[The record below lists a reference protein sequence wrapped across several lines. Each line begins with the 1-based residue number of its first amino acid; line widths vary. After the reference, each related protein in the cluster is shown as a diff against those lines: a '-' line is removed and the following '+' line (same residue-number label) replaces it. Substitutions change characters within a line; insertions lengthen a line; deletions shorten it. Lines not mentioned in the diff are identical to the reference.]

1 MKDRVPTYPGRVRL
15 TPLGGNLYEL
25 AMADE
30 PSQVG
35 TPLNKA
41 TLLTDATAS
50 LLGLSGD
57 PTVDNALARLV
68 DIINGRVIKGSY
80 TGTGVGGSENPNSLT
95 FALTPKAVIIT
106 PRSLIGY
113 IPMVIVWGQTIAN
126 GGCLRLYDIDETYV
140 YPQSVSY
147 SGNTVSW
154 YYTGYFV
161 DKSSPQYNMAN
172 AVYDYVAIC

>member
-15 TPLGGNLYEL
+15 TPLGGNLYDL

-80 TGTGVGGSENPNSLT
+80 TGTGVGGSGNPNSLT

-106 PRSLIGY
+106 PRSMNCY
-113 IPMVIVWGQTIAN
+113 IPIVIVWGQTIAN
-126 GGCLRLYDIDETYV
+126 GGYLQLYDEYS
-140 YPQSVSY
+140 YGCPQRMSY

-154 YYTGYFV
+154 YYTGFFV
-161 DKSSPQYNMAN
+161 DKSSPQYNQLN
-172 AVYDYVAIC
+172 EVYDYVAIC